1 MKVKKRE
8 GADKTMNVIVF
19 GATGNTGRR
28 VLAAGVRKGHNMT
41 AFVRSPQKLHE
52 QQGEHVAGQ
61 VRVIVQSVLDPESVY
76 EALHNQ
82 DAAVIAAGHVGQ
94 GEEFIRIVDSIV
106 TQCERNPSF
115 GGRVWLM
122 GGAGLLEI
130 PQTGRIGND
139 LPGIPAI
146 FLIHARNLERL
157 QRTKLD
163 WSVMCPGTMFDAAE
177 ETVPERLLIT
187 ADSVPLAFPEDVREL
202 SEAELAGQLFGRMQ
216 ELDVAYEDVAN
227 CMLNHLERGGS
238 FQGKRVGIAYRKQ

>member
-1 MKVKKRE
+1 
-8 GADKTMNVIVF
+8 
-19 GATGNTGRR
+19 
-28 VLAAGVRKGHNMT
+28 MT
-41 AFVRSPQKLHE
+41 AFVRSPEKLRE
-52 QQGEHVAGQ
+52 QQGEQAAGQ
-61 VRVIVQSVLDPESVY
+61 VRVIAQSVLDTESVY
-76 EALHNQ
+76 EALTGQ
-82 DAAVIAAGHVGQ
+82 DAAVIAAGHAGQ
-94 GEEFIRIVDSIV
+94 GEEFDRIVDSIV
-106 TQCERNPSF
+106 TQCEKSPSF

-177 ETVPERLLIT
+177 EAAPERMLIT
-187 ADSVPLAFPEDVREL
+187 ADSVPMAFPENVRDL
-202 SEAELAGQLFGRMQ
+202 SEAELAGQLFGRLQ

-227 CMLNHLERGGS
+227 CMLNYLEKGGPM
-238 FQGKRVGIAYRKQ
+238 QGKRVGIAYRKE